1 MKKTAVYLSCLLLML
16 VSTVSIATTK
26 LVAVE
31 ISIGG
36 IGPGVDETALQ
47 TIRQVIGFGVGQGVV
62 NKFIVNDYARPIEG
76 GFTGCVQASPY
87 TDQFGAFVKQLK
99 AIKANPMTTAYSV
112 RKIGVCKDYKPL
124 PKDPVMCTMEVRQC
138 PNGKYVGRT
147 GPDCAFAPCPK

>member
-16 VSTVSIATTK
+16 VSTVSTATPK
-26 LVAVE
+26 RVAVE

-36 IGPGVDETALQ
+36 IGPGVDEAALQ
-47 TIRQVIGFGVGQGVV
+47 TVRQVIGSGIGQGVV

-87 TDQFGAFVKQLK
+87 TDQFIPFVKQLK
-99 AIKANPMTTAYSV
+99 AIKANPMTSFYNV
-112 RKIGVCKDYKPL
+112 RWIPACKDYKPL
-124 PKDPVMCTMEVRQC
+124 SKDPVMCTMDVKQC